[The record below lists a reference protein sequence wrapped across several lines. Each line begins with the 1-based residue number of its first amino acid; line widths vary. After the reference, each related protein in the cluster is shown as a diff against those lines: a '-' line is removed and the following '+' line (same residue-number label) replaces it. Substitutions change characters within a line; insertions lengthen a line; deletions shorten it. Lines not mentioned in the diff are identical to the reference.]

1 MANDKFS
8 EKVLKY
14 LWDDAFKMDHDL
26 IFTESVNSLEEVIH
40 VYQDASPDKLKAVL
54 RMDVYQKMLQ
64 MTVKKPTENSGDDE
78 NE

>member
-1 MANDKFS
+1 M
-8 EKVLKY
+8 KY

-26 IFTESVNSLEEVIH
+26 FFTENVNSLEDVIH
-40 VYQDASPDKLKAVL
+40 IYRDASPDKLKAVL

-64 MTVKKPTENSGDDE
+64 MTVKKPIENSGDDE